1 MLRASAYPIEG
12 ILTFSGAE
20 LNPIFIIFSV
30 LLIGF
35 ADTPVLKLAR
45 CRRNHVMHSNIHVH
59 LCS

>member
-30 LLIGF
+30 PLIGC
-35 ADTPVLKLAR
+35 ADTPVLNFHYIFR
-45 CRRNHVMHSNIHVH
+45 TFDRVR
-59 LCS
+59 